1 MANLTMRKLAKFRI
15 LAGVFIGAAL
25 APTVCA
31 QAPRQL
37 QVEVGPN
44 QQVRILAS
52 DVSYGEVLRAL
63 QRKLGWE
70 IEISPMADELK
81 LSYVCIETTQ
91 PQIALAKLL
100 EGSRLSYAFLVGA
113 NGSRSMKAVV
123 IPSTPREARVTQETA
138 SNSPIPGNAVANPS
152 LPSPAEAQAV
162 TTVKPNAPV
171 AGADPSRP
179 EVLSMLPLSEEIR
192 NAIGVPPG
200 VSPADVG
207 RATIFPIW
215 DAARI
220 MGVPPGVSPGDVGK
234 TTTMPLPTGP
244 GKHP

>member
-1 MANLTMRKLAKFRI
+1 MASLTMRTLAKFRI
-15 LAGVFIGAAL
+15 LAGVFISAAL
-25 APTVCA
+25 APAMCA

-37 QVEVGPN
+37 RVEVGPN

-70 IEISPMADELK
+70 IEIPPLADDLK
-81 LSYVCIETTQ
+81 LSYALIETTQ

-100 EGSRLSYAFLVGA
+100 EGSRLSYALLAGV
-113 NGSRSMKAVV
+113 NKSQSVKVVV
-123 IPSTPREARVTQETA
+123 IPSTPREARVTQEA
-138 SNSPIPGNAVANPS
+138 AANSPIPGNAIAEPS
-152 LPSPAEAQAV
+152 SPAQAV
-162 TTVKPNAPV
+162 TTVNPNAPV
-171 AGADPSRP
+171 AGANPDRP
-179 EVLSMLPLSEEIR
+179 EALATMPLSEAI

-207 RATIFPIW
+207 RSMTFSMS

-220 MGVPPGVSPGDVGK
+220 MGGPADVGK

>member
-1 MANLTMRKLAKFRI
+1 MRTLAKFRI
-15 LAGVFIGAAL
+15 LAGVFISAAL
-25 APTVCA
+25 APAMCA

-70 IEISPMADELK
+70 IEIPPLADDLK
-81 LSYVCIETTQ
+81 LSYARIETTQ

-100 EGSRLSYAFLVGA
+100 EGSRLSYALLAGV
-113 NGSRSMKAVV
+113 NKSQSVKVVV
-123 IPSTPREARVTQETA
+123 IPSTPREARVTQEAA
-138 SNSPIPGNAVANPS
+138 SNSPIPGNAVAEPS
-152 LPSPAEAQAV
+152 LPSPDQAV
-162 TTVKPNAPV
+162 ITVKPNAPV
-171 AGADPSRP
+171 AGANPDRP
-179 EVLSMLPLSEEIR
+179 EASSTMPLSEAI

-207 RATIFPIW
+207 RAMTFSMS

-220 MGVPPGVSPGDVGK
+220 MGAPADVGK